1 MNKTS
6 ITSFYR
12 ETKDLLLKNK
22 TVCAFF
28 LFYSSWIIQAYIT
41 SADLELKQF
50 DGRMIGI
57 TTLNAYDATIRVS
70 LFFRSLFLLTISF
83 TLFLTLFSF
92 LNKILK
98 GKLLG
103 SELKIIAYSSLAGI
117 FFYTFRLFGFQVEN
131 SIEWVYFL
139 HKLMLVSLILK
150 FVFKNGIK
158 GLSIATYSALILLSI
173 ALYFICSDLSLVFNG
188 HKQPDIFLFSF
199 AIGLL
204 LISLFHSI
212 SAKALSGE
220 KRIDKLL
227 YVLSPFLLAPFASI
241 LKDEIYLIFKFNEME
256 IPLFL
261 SWSMVYL
268 MIIMMILYRIKKKKN
283 LVNINSISIPEL
295 LSKTYFPL
303 FVFSVYTY
311 QLYQFSIV
319 SSGEMF
325 EAGNKYLPV
334 MEFSKWGVVPILEK
348 FNSHLLSDFFFS
360 SIYSFFNGINGNE
373 IELYDFMTDAI
384 NGLLL
389 YYLVLFLSRNAY
401 IALYAALFC
410 PFYLSICPNEHTFMV
425 FGILAFLKVSER
437 QATFKN
443 YLLFS
448 STLLFLILWKID
460 IGFAS
465 VFYILTLIILQYFF
479 LKSSQLNIKKLIL
492 SLFSVFILSAL
503 ITTIVSVARG
513 FDPFS
518 KFRAALNYLS
528 SVQSYAYTVIGDNKK
543 DAYQMHYF
551 VFPALVLILA
561 GVTLFQLNKLNI
573 SKKQKRA
580 FVALIAII
588 IYYLA
593 NFQRGLVRHSLL
605 EGIDTYASSFIYLIL
620 IGSIFVLTNLSHTI
634 RFISYGS
641 LSLLLITN
649 YKYPKPE
656 GSSSV
661 LEKISQKTLN
671 SALTEVRNI
680 SDRSGMQTLRNSNLI
695 DFMNDNLGGDQTF
708 LDFTDSP
715 MLYYF
720 TQKRTPSY
728 FFQNPICS
736 HNDFLQEY
744 FVKDLAHYDIPY
756 VIFSR
761 TSGPRT
767 EYAPT
772 HFLRY
777 KIAEYIY
784 QNYSPHLLIDGYRVW
799 KKNALN
805 SGHPDTNKVLL
816 KDDSEIYPDHILLTK
831 LPHIWGT
838 YDHNLKNEPVLF
850 NDTKNRTI
858 TSNASDSLSI
868 PQSLDKTKGNHLV
881 LHLNFNADTTQ
892 TIRIHL
898 KDQLGVLS
906 TIEFDLVPSEKEE
919 VYLIRLSSLYKW
931 YARKIDKIVL
941 ENTGKKAIQINRIQL
956 NKAS

>member
-1 MNKTS
+1 M
-6 ITSFYR
+6 
-12 ETKDLLLKNK
+12 
-22 TVCAFF
+22 
-28 LFYSSWIIQAYIT
+28 FYSLWIIQAYIT
-41 SADLELKQF
+41 SADFELKQF
-50 DGRMIGI
+50 NGRMIGI

-83 TLFLTLFSF
+83 TLYLTLFSF
-92 LNKILK
+92 LHKITK
-98 GKLLG
+98 GKLIG

-117 FFYTFRLFGFQVEN
+117 FFFSFRLFGFQVES

-139 HKLMLVSLILK
+139 HKLLLASLLLK
-150 FVFKNGIK
+150 FLFKNGNK
-158 GLSIATYSALILLSI
+158 GLSIATYSALILLSV
-173 ALYFICSDLSLVFNG
+173 ALYFLCSDLSQVFGG

-212 SAKALSGE
+212 SAKELSIGR
-220 KRIDKLL
+220 KIDKIL
-227 YVLSPFLLAPFASI
+227 YVLSPLLLAPFASI
-241 LKDEIYLIFKFNEME
+241 LKDEIYLIFKFNEMK

-261 SWSMVYL
+261 SWSLVYL
-268 MIIMMILYRIKKKKN
+268 MIVLLILYRIKKKKN
-283 LVNINSISIPEL
+283 LVGQNPLSISEL

-303 FVFSVYTY
+303 FVFSIYTY
-311 QLYQFSIV
+311 QLYQYSIA

-373 IELYDFMTDAI
+373 IELYDFLTDTI

-410 PFYLSICPNEHTFMV
+410 PFYLSLCPNEHTFMV
-425 FGILAFLKVSER
+425 FGILAFLKISED

-448 STLLFLILWKID
+448 STLFFLIIWKID

-465 VFYILTLIILQYFF
+465 VFYLSTLIVLHYFF
-479 LKSSQLNIKKLIL
+479 SKRSQLNIKKLIL
-492 SLFSVFILSAL
+492 SLISVFIFSAL
-503 ITTIVSVARG
+503 LITIISMARG

-528 SVQSYAYTVIGDNKK
+528 SVQSYAYTVIGDRRQ

-551 VFPALVLILA
+551 VFPALVILVA
-561 GVTLFQLNKLNI
+561 GVTLFQLTKLNT
-573 SKKQKRA
+573 SKNQKRA
-580 FVALIAII
+580 FVTLIAII
-588 IYYLA
+588 IYYVA

-620 IGSIFVLTNLSHTI
+620 IGSLFVLTNLNHTL

-661 LEKISQKTLN
+661 LEKISEKTL
-671 SALTEVRNI
+671 SSTLTEVRKI
-680 SDRSGMQTLRNSNLI
+680 SDRSGMQALKNSNLI
-695 DFMNDNLGGDQTF
+695 DFMNDNLGGEQTF

-744 FVKDLAHYDIPY
+744 FVKDLANYDIPY

-767 EYAPT
+767 EHAPT

-784 QNYSPHLLIDGYRVW
+784 QNYSPHLLIDGYRIW

-805 SGHPDTNKVLL
+805 KGTPDTNKVLL
-816 KDDSEIYPDHILLTK
+816 KDDTEIYPDHILLTK

-838 YDHNLKNEPVLF
+838 YDQNLKDESVLF
-850 NDTKNRTI
+850 NDTKNRPI
-858 TSNASDSLSI
+858 ASGNSDSLSI
-868 PQSLDKTKGNHLV
+868 PLSIDKTKGNHLV
-881 LHLNFNADTTQ
+881 LHLNFNADTVQ
-892 TIRIHL
+892 TLKIIL
-898 KDQLGVLS
+898 KDDLGVQSAL
-906 TIEFDLVPSEKEE
+906 EFDLVPSEKEE
-919 VYLIRLSSLYKW
+919 IYLIRVSSLYKW
-931 YARKIDKIVL
+931 YAGKIEKIIL
-941 ENTGKKAIQINRIQL
+941 ENQGTKAIQINRIHL